1 MTRRSRIAALAAVL
15 ALAGAGCANNDAKE
29 SDVVGAMEDADLSDE
44 QAECIGA
51 RMQDE
56 FGDDQ
61 DLYNDVASASDVD
74 ELPGPGDEGVD
85 EDKYPDGTE
94 PVVRAIL
101 DECLAGE
108 SPESGDT
115 TSTTAAGGAGAT
127 GTTAPGGAPPP
138 AGG

>member
-1 MTRRSRIAALAAVL
+1 MTRRSRIAALAAVV

-29 SDVVGAMEDADLSDE
+29 SDVVGAMEDANLSDE

-108 SPESGDT
+108 SPEGT
-115 TSTTAAGGAGAT
+115 TSTTTPGGTGAP
-127 GTTAPGGAPPP
+127 GTTAPGVPPTTA
-138 AGG
+138 AG